1 MTVIEI
7 VLFIFVAYG
16 FYLGFSKGI
25 IKTVFTVLAYILG
38 LMAAFKFAPV
48 MTNFLESSFNTN
60 NPLMF
65 IAGFLLSFVLTMIL
79 IRMLARGLE
88 GVLQTAKINI
98 INQLLGGAL
107 LAGFM
112 ILVYSMLLWFG
123 DKSNIIDEETKY
135 ESIAYP
141 YLEQYPDM
149 VWEAG
154 KALQPVFDDFWK
166 ASAEF
171 MDKINGSVE
180 RSESNELFDIPEDEE
195 EEF

>member
-7 VLFIFVAYG
+7 VLFIFVGYG

-25 IKTVFTVLAYILG
+25 IKTVFTVLSYILG
-38 LMAAFKFAPV
+38 IMAAFKFAPA
-48 MTNFLESSFNTN
+48 MTSFLESSFNTT

-65 IAGFLLSFVLTMIL
+65 IAGFLLSFVLTIII

-88 GVLQTAKINI
+88 GVFKTANVNI

-123 DKSNIIDEETKY
+123 EKSDIIDEDTKY
-135 ESIAYP
+135 ESITYP
-141 YLEQYPDM
+141 YLKEYPDM
-149 VWEAG
+149 IWDLG
-154 KALQPVFDDFWK
+154 KTLQPVFDDFWT

-171 MDKINGSVE
+171 MDKINGAVE
-180 RSESNELFDIPEDEE
+180 RSETEELFDIPDDDQGS
-195 EEF
+195 

>member
-25 IKTVFTVLAYILG
+25 IKTVFTVLSYILG
-38 LMAAFKFAPV
+38 LMAAFKFAPT
-48 MTNFLESSFNTN
+48 MTNFLESSFSTN

-65 IAGFLLSFVLTMIL
+65 IAGFLLSFLLTMIL
-79 IRMLARGLE
+79 IRMMARGLE
-88 GVLQTAKINI
+88 GVLQTANINI

-107 LAGFM
+107 LAAFM

-123 DKSNIIDEETKY
+123 DKSQLIDEETKY
-135 ESIAYP
+135 DSISYP
-141 YLEQYPDM
+141 YLKEYPSM
-149 VWEAG
+149 VFELG
-154 KALQPVFDDFWK
+154 KTVQPVFDDFWK

-180 RSESNELFDIPEDEE
+180 RSESEELFDIPDDDED
-195 EEF
+195 F